1 MVGRL
6 ARGAYLLILVVMI
19 AAYALQAAK
28 SDPGPRDEAPK
39 APTGR
44 MYS

>member
-28 SDPGPRDEAPK
+28 SDPSPRDEAPK
-39 APTGR
+39 APAER

>member
-6 ARGAYLLILVVMI
+6 ARGAYVLILVVMVV
-19 AAYALQAAK
+19 AYAFQAAK
-28 SDPGPRDEAPK
+28 SDPSPRDETPK
-39 APTGR
+39 APAER

>member
-6 ARGAYLLILVVMI
+6 ARGAYLLILVTMVV
-19 AAYALQAAK
+19 AYAFQAAK
-28 SDPGPRDEAPK
+28 SDPSPRDETPK
-39 APTGR
+39 LPTDR

>member
-6 ARGAYLLILVVMI
+6 ARGAYLLILVAMI

-28 SDPGPRDEAPK
+28 SDPAPRDEAPV
-39 APTGR
+39 GHI
-44 MYS
+44 YS

>member
-1 MVGRL
+1 MGARL
-6 ARGAYLLILVVMI
+6 ARGAYLLVLVAMI

-28 SDPGPRDEAPK
+28 SDPGPRDEPPL
-39 APTGR
+39 PTDR